1 MKENF
6 YLRPLFTLVN
16 NIKDNSKPLFIEVL
30 KPIKNHNFVVED
42 LIDVK
47 EYLLKNN
54 YSKSLAKY
62 KNLNNRINKIL
73 KEKNLN
79 KFNKKKPLIMGI
91 LNLTTDSFYD
101 GGKYINQKIAFLHAD

>member
-47 EYLLKNN
+47 EYHP
-54 YSKSLAKY
+54 
-62 KNLNNRINKIL
+62 
-73 KEKNLN
+73 
-79 KFNKKKPLIMGI
+79 F
-91 LNLTTDSFYD
+91 DS
-101 GGKYINQKIAFLHAD
+101 